1 MLDGL
6 DAERLDAVE
15 SQLALNAA
23 DRLNEFVLEA
33 CAAVCPACAHTVLAL
48 PKERVRPSQKADSGC
63 DFQCHAPATMW
74 RRLRIGLDAAQPM
87 VTVTTVSE
95 YGISRDAVYQSAS
108 DLALAIAKALEGIAG
123 ARDWVADVRVRGD
136 GCLLLTSQ
144 LHMRRQ
150 RTLGK
155 LHCSCCG
162 VFCLGERGLRDHQ
175 HIMHTGHY
183 EGAKEAVAAAKGAIM
198 PYVASA
204 GGAHLTELWAARAA
218 ETERRKL
225 AIPPGL
231 ELARGGDLVA
241 LRRLVADGADIRN
254 VTDRHGS
261 SALHYAAGAGHLD
274 VCAYLVDEIGVP
286 VVQTQQKDG
295 RAALH
300 WAARNGHADVCEWLI
315 GRGLDPDVGTR
326 DGTRP
331 LHWAVWQGH
340 LAVCDLLLKAGADL
354 HSRNSYGCNAI
365 QWAAQSDT
373 SDGLA
378 VCRWLLERGLDV
390 TVLNCNGHSALHKA
404 AVKGQRA
411 VCEWLLSPEVGL
423 AASHLGPDGDGNTP
437 SLMARLE
444 GFDDLAAYLLEAEQ
458 RAAEQTT
465 EISPIT

>member
-1 MLDGL
+1 M
-6 DAERLDAVE
+6 
-15 SQLALNAA
+15 
-23 DRLNEFVLEA
+23 
-33 CAAVCPACAHTVLAL
+33 
-48 PKERVRPSQKADSGC
+48 
-63 DFQCHAPATMW
+63 
-74 RRLRIGLDAAQPM
+74 
-87 VTVTTVSE
+87 
-95 YGISRDAVYQSAS
+95 
-108 DLALAIAKALEGIAG
+108 
-123 ARDWVADVRVRGD
+123 
-136 GCLLLTSQ
+136 
-144 LHMRRQ
+144 
-150 RTLGK
+150 
-155 LHCSCCG
+155 
-162 VFCLGERGLRDHQ
+162 
-175 HIMHTGHY
+175 
-183 EGAKEAVAAAKGAIM
+183 
-198 PYVASA
+198 
-204 GGAHLTELWAARAA
+204 
-218 ETERRKL
+218 
-225 AIPPGL
+225 
-231 ELARGGDLVA
+231 
-241 LRRLVADGADIRN
+241 
-254 VTDRHGS
+254 
-261 SALHYAAGAGHLD
+261 
-274 VCAYLVDEIGVP
+274 CAYLVDEIGVP